1 MLTKI
6 VTIHSYHNIENFL
19 ERIFT
24 LFSLAILLKTRYNS
38 KPSEGEKAMLVNHKI
53 LENLCKDAGEKR
65 TQKARA
71 YQRLRK
77 SRNLSY

>member
-1 MLTKI
+1 
-6 VTIHSYHNIENFL
+6 
-19 ERIFT
+19 
-24 LFSLAILLKTRYNS
+24 
-38 KPSEGEKAMLVNHKI
+38 MLVNHKI

-77 SRNLSY
+77 SRNHPYWIQK